1 MIFNKKSIL
10 KTRPNSVDEEKCQDR
25 QHIIRFTG
33 NEANDVIYHFK
44 ILYFNLFNN
53 NFSHRMIIPSNH
65 ILKK

>member
-33 NEANDVIYHFK
+33 NEANNVIYQF
-44 ILYFNLFNN
+44 
-53 NFSHRMIIPSNH
+53 IIFY
-65 ILKK
+65 